1 MKNKQKAVLKFLVTL
16 LLLFCSV
23 YSEAQTPDQSLKRA
37 DSLYNQKQYTQSLE
51 IYGDLVRQGMYSQAI
66 LLKMAFIHE
75 GLGNISESLYYL
87 NLYYLAPNDET
98 ALTKMNEM
106 ADRHHL
112 IGYKTT
118 QTRQAFSLLREY
130 HNTITALLLGVIA
143 LTFALIVYNSKRE
156 KSTMPLGIVMLF
168 LLAIIFSHINYS
180 LDPHLG
186 IVHRNSTYL
195 MSGPSAGASVIGIL
209 NEGHLLDL
217 EDKKDVW
224 VHVKWM
230 NEDAY
235 IREDQI
241 LRIEL

>member
-1 MKNKQKAVLKFLVTL
+1 MKNKQKAVLNFLLSL
-16 LLLFCSV
+16 LLLFTYQHLSA
-23 YSEAQTPDQSLKRA
+23 ETPKQSLKRA
-37 DSLYNQKQYTQSLE
+37 DSLYKQKQYTQSLD
-51 IYGDLVRQGMYSQAI
+51 IYGNLLSQGLYSESI

-75 GLGNISESLYYL
+75 GLANVSESMYYL
-87 NLYYLAPNDET
+87 NLYYLASHDEI

-106 ADRHHL
+106 AERYHL
-112 IGYKTT
+112 MGYKDT

-130 HNTITALLLGVIA
+130 SSTITGLLTGAIA
-143 LTFALIVYNSKRE
+143 FTFALIRYNRKKE
-156 KSTMPLGIVMLF
+156 KSTMSLGMMMLF
-168 LLAIIFSHINYS
+168 FLALIFAQINYS
-180 LDPHLG
+180 LDPRLG

-217 EDKKDVW
+217 EEKKDVW
-224 VHVKWM
+224 IHVKWM

>member
-1 MKNKQKAVLKFLVTL
+1 MKNKQKAVLNFLFAL
-16 LLLFCSV
+16 LLLFTGIST
-23 YSEAQTPDQSLKRA
+23 EAQTPDRSLKKA

-51 IYGDLVRQGMYSQAI
+51 IYGDLLSKGLYSQSI

-87 NLYYLAPNDET
+87 NLYYLASNDET
-98 ALTKMNEM
+98 ALVKMNEM
-106 ADRHHL
+106 ADKHHL

-130 HNTITALLLGVIA
+130 HSTITGLLSGIA
-143 LTFALIVYNSKRE
+143 ALIFGLMIYNRKRE
-156 KSTMPLGIVMLF
+156 KSTMPLAIMMLF
-168 LLAIIFSHINYS
+168 MLAIIFSHINYS